1 LCAARPAPHLAG
13 NLPPSSE
20 DYPHAPKV
28 AHGRPSKWTPAVAP
42 LRSAY
47 VEATG
52 SEPEFTNHA
61 TTRLARTA
69 EVKTFTATLDYIFI
83 SPHWE
88 ASRCLP
94 TLSRKALAAVKSF
107 PSATEPSDHVAIG
120 CSLSTTA

>member
-1 LCAARPAPHLAG
+1 VCARAAHPRCSRAPHRTG
-13 NLPPSSE
+13 
-20 DYPHAPKV
+20 AP
-28 AHGRPSKWTPAVAP
+28 R
-42 LRSAY
+42 RS
-47 VEATG
+47 
-52 SEPEFTNHA
+52 NHA